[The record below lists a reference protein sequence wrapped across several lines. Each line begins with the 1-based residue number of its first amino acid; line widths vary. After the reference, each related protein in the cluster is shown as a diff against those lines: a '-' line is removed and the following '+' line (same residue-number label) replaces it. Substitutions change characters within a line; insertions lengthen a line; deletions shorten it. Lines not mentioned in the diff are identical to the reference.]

1 MATIRVNAAVVHEL
15 GWVAHRVESST
26 GVHLLKSV
34 EWDPRHAGSGT
45 ISVFTDASALGMGF
59 YVPSLK
65 LAFQCQLPPT
75 GTSEHIF
82 FFEALAVC
90 SVFYIITTFLDR
102 PPHRLV
108 IYSDN
113 TNTVNIFNSL
123 RAIAPYNQVLIS
135 AMNVVLDHHIDF
147 QVLHVRG
154 VDNPIADAIS
164 RFKNDLAVSLCP
176 SLVIRPFEPP
186 CDALGVS
193 SK

>member
-1 MATIRVNAAVVHEL
+1 
-15 GWVAHRVESST
+15 
-26 GVHLLKSV
+26 
-34 EWDPRHAGSGT
+34 
-45 ISVFTDASALGMGF
+45 
-59 YVPSLK
+59 
-65 LAFQCQLPPT
+65 
-75 GTSEHIF
+75 
-82 FFEALAVC
+82 
-90 SVFYIITTFLDR
+90 
-102 PPHRLV
+102 V

-147 QVLHVRG
+147 RVLHVRG